1 VFVFRNRSSC
11 GLLLVWFLPALL
23 FTRFIKFLYLIYQR
37 SYILRYLT
45 FLQEPCWQGWLLAA
59 LAASL
64 KRSKSTL
71 GDIAE
76 ESVWLLGPEEALMRK
91 LFRAFHVYCICTS
104 RNGWLHV
111 ERTCNFVHLLAKEVR
126 LD

>member
-1 VFVFRNRSSC
+1 M
-11 GLLLVWFLPALL
+11 
-23 FTRFIKFLYLIYQR
+23 
-37 SYILRYLT
+37 
-45 FLQEPCWQGWLLAA
+45 QEPCWQGWLLAA

-71 GDIAE
+71 GDGAE

-126 LD
+126 LHWVTSSVTVH